1 MSNENV
7 DRSGDEN
14 QSESL
19 TGASAQTLESIR
31 GLTDCTRQGILNFFA
46 RAAQELSAPGGEQLY
61 EDARLLVE
69 ALNGLEAIDGELD
82 RAGVRSFDAVSGRE
96 PAVRA

>member
-14 QSESL
+14 QSQTL
-19 TGASAQTLESIR
+19 TGASTLESIR
-31 GLTDCTRQGILNFFA
+31 GLTESTRQGILTFFA

-82 RAGVRSFDAVSGRE
+82 NAGVRSFDAVLGRE
-96 PAVRA
+96 PAVQS